1 MLMTTPRNRLISGMR
16 VKGKW
21 KPESGKWRAERGDA
35 GDQRPEVRDQRAF
48 QIFSVSVFQSLNFA
62 KRRPEARGQRSEAQG
77 VSDAKVV
84 FFECYDSSP
93 DECFRVALQY
103 VIHRW
108 RLEPGGDFDKA
119 NNPFMRC
126 AMQENEFAKIFVE
139 RDQNAIFSNCDIEDF
154 FVAGIGC
161 KVACP
166 PYIMPEFSELFRR
179 RTPNAGVEKKSHA
192 ALGIGMGNIVS
203 LETAA
208 RAYSRQARMSSR
220 SSHG

>member
-1 MLMTTPRNRLISGMR
+1 MAGKLARREEGAMPLRIVTDEATPPDAPPRPCPRGLRRLSPAAASRRLGQYRTGYSRFACSLHQTKIIRNATPSGCGIGSR
-16 VKGKW
+16 
-21 KPESGKWRAERGDA
+21 
-35 GDQRPEVRDQRAF
+35 
-48 QIFSVSVFQSLNFA
+48 
-62 KRRPEARGQRSEAQG
+62 
-77 VSDAKVV
+77 
-84 FFECYDSSP
+84 
-93 DECFRVALQY
+93 
-103 VIHRW
+103 
-108 RLEPGGDFDKA
+108 GDFDKA

-208 RAYSRQARMSSR
+208 RAYSREAKMSSR